1 MSLYFLTPIW
11 SFNMALCKIHM
22 ATTGLLPSLQ
32 NVNRRNTTNPGKEI
46 LQESAEKMI
55 YAFISVLDILDVA
68 KHGSCIIL
76 VNLVVFLC
84 SITHPAMI

>member
-32 NVNRRNTTNPGKEI
+32 NVNRRNTAAVWQHNY
-46 LQESAEKMI
+46 Q
-55 YAFISVLDILDVA
+55 DI
-68 KHGSCIIL
+68 
-76 VNLVVFLC
+76 F
-84 SITHPAMI
+84 